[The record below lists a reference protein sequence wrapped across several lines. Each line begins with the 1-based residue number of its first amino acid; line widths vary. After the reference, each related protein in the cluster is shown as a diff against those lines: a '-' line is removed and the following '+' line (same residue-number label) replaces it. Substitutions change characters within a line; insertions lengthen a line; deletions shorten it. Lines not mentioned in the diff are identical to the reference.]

1 MSDQTDQDAAQP
13 PEAASEQTKYAILEA
28 AIKLFG
34 AKGFEATTVRD
45 LITEADVNL
54 AAVNYHFGGKDGL
67 RMAVI
72 DHLATQFR
80 QKGPGVALAGLDQAE
95 IGIMSPEKARETLR
109 FIMKTSFKMAASGG
123 GPDLRA
129 RYIQR
134 ELIQGGE
141 PTERFFE
148 KVFSFQFNL
157 MVQLVARATERAVDD
172 EITRVR
178 AINLIAQSVFLNLAR
193 PLVLLALGWDEYTPE
208 NVDLVGDAFWLHH
221 E

>member
-1 MSDQTDQDAAQP
+1 MSEQNAAQIS
-13 PEAASEQTKYAILEA
+13 ETTAEQTRHAILEA

-34 AKGFEATTVRD
+34 EKGFEATTVRD
-45 LITEADVNL
+45 LISEADVNL

-67 RMAVI
+67 RLAAI

-80 QKGPGVALAGLDQAE
+80 KNGPGLALANIDRNA
-95 IGIMSPEKARETLR
+95 ISTMAPEEARESLR
-109 FIMKTSFKMAASGG
+109 FIMKTSFQMAATKGG
-123 GPDLRA
+123 ADTRA

-141 PTERFFE
+141 STERFFE
-148 KVFSFQFNL
+148 KVFSLQFNL
-157 MVQLVARATERAVDD
+157 MVQLVARATERDVD
-172 EITRVR
+172 EELTRVR

-193 PLVLLALGWDEYTPE
+193 PLVLLAMGWDDYTPD

-221 E
+221 G